1 MIADAGFRWV
11 RMDLK
16 WDVTERERGR
26 YDFSAYDRLMN
37 AIEPF
42 GIRALLILDYGNPLY
57 GEGPPRSENARNA
70 FTKWAVAAAL
80 HYANRGVIW
89 EVYNEPNNPK
99 FWQPPNPNEYAL
111 LALTVGRAFHESVPN
126 EKLMGP
132 AIGEMD
138 LSFLESCFKAGA
150 LDSWFAVSVHPY
162 LRQNPENVA
171 GEYAKLRKLI
181 ASYRAAS
188 GREEVN
194 QPAANISIIS
204 GEWGYSSAWHGMN
217 EEKQAIMLARQ
228 FLTNAANG
236 IPLSIWYDWRDDGL
250 DPKEAEHHFGL
261 VRKE

>member
-1 MIADAGFRWV
+1 
-11 RMDLK
+11 
-16 WDVTERERGR
+16 
-26 YDFSAYDRLMN
+26 
-37 AIEPF
+37 
-42 GIRALLILDYGNPLY
+42 
-57 GEGPPRSENARNA
+57 
-70 FTKWAVAAAL
+70 
-80 HYANRGVIW
+80 
-89 EVYNEPNNPK
+89 
-99 FWQPPNPNEYAL
+99 
-111 LALTVGRAFHESVPN
+111 
-126 EKLMGP
+126 
-132 AIGEMD
+132 MD

-204 GEWGYSSAWHGMN
+204 GEWGYSSAWHGMT

-236 IPLSIWYDWRDDGL
+236 IPLSIWYHWRDDGL

-261 VRKE
+261 VRNEYRSGQTLVYQPKPAYLAARTLLGHFAGYRFEQRLAVGSGEDYVLVFKKDNERRIAAWTTSSTVHSLVIPSMNGQFTIIGTNGEDRGRLSSNQGGLSINLTAAPVYLASAPAPR